1 MKKLGILFAI
11 SLLSACASNPSG
23 IGTNVTLCCAD
34 KAYQSFSVSAVDIP
48 AFLGPLM
55 VSNFSVALAARG
67 LQPVEDGADL
77 DVVLK
82 YVQTNL
88 MQSNAKDDFDESL
101 SPGGDV
107 RFIAKIVVE
116 IKETSSGK
124 MVWSGSI
131 QRTHTVSPG
140 EFMHTGRASI
150 SLLDSFMEL
159 LVDFDGETK

>member
-1 MKKLGILFAI
+1 VIKIGILFAA

-23 IGTNVTLCCAD
+23 IGTNVSQCCAD
-34 KAYQSFSVSAVDIP
+34 KAYESFAVSAVDIP

-67 LQPVEDGADL
+67 LQPVMEDADL

-88 MQSNAKDDFDESL
+88 IQGNAKDDFDESL

-116 IKETSSGK
+116 IRDADSGE

-131 QRTHTVSPG
+131 QRTHNVSPG

-150 SLLDSFMEL
+150 SLLDSFIEL
-159 LVDFDGETK
+159 LVDFNGETE

>member
-1 MKKLGILFAI
+1 MKKIGILFAI

-34 KAYQSFSVSAVDIP
+34 KAHQSFSVSAVDIP
-48 AFLGPLM
+48 AFLGPLL

-67 LQPVEDGADL
+67 LQPVEDDADL

-88 MQSNAKDDFDESL
+88 IQDNAKDDFDESL

-107 RFIAKIVVE
+107 RFSAKIVVE
-116 IKETSSGK
+116 IKDASSGK

-131 QRTHTVSPG
+131 QRTHNVSPG
-140 EFMHTGRASI
+140 EYMHTGRASI

-159 LVDFDGETK
+159 LVDFNGETE

>member
-1 MKKLGILFAI
+1 M
-11 SLLSACASNPSG
+11 
-23 IGTNVTLCCAD
+23 
-34 KAYQSFSVSAVDIP
+34 SAVDIP

-67 LQPVEDGADL
+67 LQPVMQDADL

-88 MQSNAKDDFDESL
+88 IQNNAKDDFDESL

-107 RFIAKIVVE
+107 RFIAKIVFE
-116 IKETSSGK
+116 IKDAGSGK

-131 QRTHTVSPG
+131 QRTHNISPG
-140 EFMHTGRASI
+140 EYMHTGRASI

-159 LVDFDGETK
+159 LVDFNGETE

>member
-1 MKKLGILFAI
+1 MKKIGILFAL

-23 IGTNVTLCCAD
+23 IGANVSLCCAD
-34 KAYQSFSVSAVDIP
+34 KAYESFTVSAVDIP

-55 VSNFSVALAARG
+55 VSNFSVALATRG
-67 LQPVEDGADL
+67 LQPVMEDADL

-88 MQSNAKDDFDESL
+88 NQDNAKDDFDESL

-107 RFIAKIVVE
+107 RFIARIVVE
-116 IKETSSGK
+116 MTDVDSGK

-131 QRTHTVSPG
+131 QRTHNVSPG

-159 LVDFDGETK
+159 LLGFDGETK

>member
-1 MKKLGILFAI
+1 VKKIGILFAI

-23 IGTNVTLCCAD
+23 IGSNVTLCCAD
-34 KAYQSFSVSAVDIP
+34 KASQTFAVSAVDIP

-67 LQPVEDGADL
+67 LQPVEDDADL

-88 MQSNAKDDFDESL
+88 IQDNAKDDFDESL

-116 IKETSSGK
+116 IKDASSGK

-131 QRTHTVSPG
+131 QRTHNVSPG

-150 SLLDSFMEL
+150 SLLDSFLEL
-159 LVDFDGETK
+159 LVDFNGETE